1 MAHIAW
7 IGAGLLGA
15 GFVEAALA
23 RGLGVTVWN
32 RTVAKAKAL
41 EAHGAR
47 VASSLEE
54 AVAGVE
60 RVHLCLSDDAA
71 VDAVLD
77 RIVPCLGPGVPVVCH
92 TTVSPEGA
100 RARAAR
106 LAAKGIGFLA
116 CPVFMSP
123 ANARAATGRMLCAGP
138 SALVASLA
146 PELRAMTG
154 ELVVLGEDVTRP
166 ATLKLVGNTMIIG
179 MAAALAD
186 AMTVAAGAGVP
197 PSEVQAFVATFPF
210 AALISGRGAKMAE
223 GDFTPSFELA
233 MARKD
238 VRLMLEAAG
247 ARPVAALGGI
257 ATRMDA
263 LIGEGFAESDFG
275 VLAKDAL
282 PEHFSK

>member
-1 MAHIAW
+1 MTHIAW
-7 IGAGLLGA
+7 IGAGLLGT
-15 GFVEAALA
+15 GFVEAALR

-32 RTVAKAKAL
+32 RTLAKAEAL
-41 EAHGAR
+41 EPHGAR
-47 VASSLEE
+47 VAATLEA
-54 AVAGVE
+54 AVEGAE

-71 VDAVLD
+71 VDAVLE
-77 RIVPCLGPGVPVVCH
+77 RIVPRLGPDVPVICH

-123 ANARAATGRMLCAGP
+123 ANARAASGRMLCAGP
-138 SALVASLA
+138 SALVESLA

-179 MAAALAD
+179 MTAALAD

-197 PSEVQAFVATFPF
+197 PSDVQAFVATFPF
-210 AALISGRGAKMAE
+210 AALITGRGAKMAE
-223 GDFTPSFELA
+223 GDFSPSFELA

-238 VRLMLEAAG
+238 VRLMLESAG

-257 ATRMDA
+257 ASRMDT
-263 LIGEGFAESDFG
+263 LLGEGFAESDFG

-282 PEHFSK
+282 AKPFTQ

>member
-7 IGAGLLGA
+7 IGAGLLGS
-15 GFVEAALA
+15 GFVEAALG

-32 RTVAKAKAL
+32 RTIEKAQPLA
-41 EAHGAR
+41 AHGAR
-47 VASSLEE
+47 VASTLEE
-54 AVAGVE
+54 AVTGVD

-77 RIVPCLGPGVPVVCH
+77 RITPVLRPGVPVICH

-100 RARAAR
+100 RARAAS
-106 LAAKGIGFLA
+106 LAAKGIGFVA

-138 SALVASLA
+138 SALVDALA
-146 PELRAMTG
+146 PDLRAMTG

-179 MAAALAD
+179 MAATLAD
-186 AMTVAAGAGVP
+186 AMTVAVGAGVS

-223 GDFTPSFELA
+223 GDFSPSFELA

-247 ARPVAALGGI
+247 TRPVAALSGI
-257 ATRMDA
+257 ATRMDT
-263 LIGEGFAESDFG
+263 LIGEGFAASDFG
-275 VLAKDAL
+275 VLAKDAVSGRF
-282 PEHFSK
+282 PK

>member
-77 RIVPCLGPGVPVVCH
+77 R
-92 TTVSPEGA
+92 
-100 RARAAR
+100 
-106 LAAKGIGFLA
+106 
-116 CPVFMSP
+116 
-123 ANARAATGRMLCAGP
+123 
-138 SALVASLA
+138 
-146 PELRAMTG
+146 
-154 ELVVLGEDVTRP
+154 
-166 ATLKLVGNTMIIG
+166 
-179 MAAALAD
+179 MAAFCDRVRSRLGSMD
-186 AMTVAAGAGVP
+186 GV
-197 PSEVQAFVATFPF
+197 ERQRLLQLVMDRVIVKEWRWRCAT
-210 AALISGRGAKMAE
+210 
-223 GDFTPSFELA
+223 
-233 MARKD
+233 
-238 VRLMLEAAG
+238 
-247 ARPVAALGGI
+247 
-257 ATRMDA
+257 
-263 LIGEGFAESDFG
+263 
-275 VLAKDAL
+275 
-282 PEHFSK
+282 